1 MKNRL
6 DSALNAVHTML
17 VIDFRR
23 SLIIQYDLA
32 CSRSKS
38 NLNYARLVKYR
49 LNEYIN
55 CPMLF
60 DILPLLINQTM

>member
-1 MKNRL
+1 MKNKL
-6 DSALNAVHTML
+6 DSALNAVHSKL

-23 SLIIQYDLA
+23 SLIIQYALA

-49 LNEYIN
+49 LNEYIY
-55 CPMLF
+55 CPLLF
-60 DILPLLINQTM
+60 DILPLVIN